1 MSAQIDQLLH
11 GSAAGKPKR
20 APAIDDLLKI
30 CSRYLPHE
38 EVEQVHQAYL
48 FAAEAHKGQVRLSH
62 EDYITHPVASAITL
76 ADLKMDP
83 TTLKAALLHDVPWDT
98 SIPLSTLEKR
108 FGKDVAH
115 LVDGATKLNRL
126 AVSDSD
132 EHSRPPETGA
142 VDSRAWAEG
151 LRKMFIAMAEDSRVL
166 LVKLAERLNNME
178 SLSFLPK
185 ENRRQIASE
194 TLDIYAPLAGR
205 LGIGQL
211 KWQLEDWSLHYL
223 DPEKYKEIATLLAS
237 RCEAREECV
246 ADVFHRLNDAIGNTG
261 IAGELTGRPKHIYSI
276 YRKMMER
283 GVGFDQI
290 YDLAAVRVIVDKNPE
305 CYLVLGVVHCL
316 WPPIPGQARAA
327 ERIQNI
333 NSISEPTALERPK
346 HCPWC
351 SHGQCPTEWT
361 TLTGLDTRFYNQV
374 N

>member
-38 EVEQVHQAYL
+38 EVEQVYQAYL

-126 AVSDSD
+126 AASDSD
-132 EHSRPPETGA
+132 EHSHPPETGA

-178 SLSFLPK
+178 SLSYLPE

-237 RCEAREECV
+237 RREAREEYV
-246 ADVFHRLNDAIGNTG
+246 ADVVHRLNDAIGNTG

-290 YDLAAVRVIVDKNPE
+290 YDLAAVRVGE
-305 CYLVLGVVHCL
+305 GHRRQE
-316 WPPIPGQARAA
+316 PGMLPGARGRPLPVAA
-327 ERIQNI
+327 D
-333 NSISEPTALERPK
+333 PGAGPG
-346 HCPWC
+346 C
-351 SHGQCPTEWT
+351 
-361 TLTGLDTRFYNQV
+361 
-374 N
+374 